1 MAAARSLAS
10 ALLLLAAVAAC
21 SNPIDSDPAAVSVEV
36 EPAEAEVAVGER
48 KSFLAVVAGTAS
60 TDVTWAASGGS
71 FTEAGG
77 GIEWTAPSVPG
88 EYTLTATSVAN
99 RSRSG
104 SARVRVVEGPD
115 TTMFASYR
123 GTAETLP
130 AEMFVAG
137 EGRGGQAVG
146 NGYDPFTGV
155 SRLSSDSPATFDGFG
170 AFTRDDRTFSFGI
183 RERGDADLREAR
195 LFLRYVNA
203 ADRYVSGFRVEY
215 DVEVWRLGER
225 ANQIRLKFHTSTDGF
240 GQLPDIVA
248 TPNPRGRARGDS
260 VGVVVDGTRP
270 ENRVR
275 VSATIDLGSLGGP
288 GGTRIGFLAPGDT
301 GYFRWQYSN
310 VDGDEGNVRS
320 ALAINNLRVEPILS
334 DDPGPGPG
342 SGSSARSPLEF
353 SHEPGFHAAPFE
365 LELRSSLAGAMV
377 YYTTDGS
384 VPDPARVMG
393 DGAWNALPRE
403 TRQRTFVYQGPLS
416 VAALKDRR
424 NDVSLIPTNL
434 GQPFGEPTTAWAPP
448 AGEVEKAVVV
458 RALAVGADG
467 ARARAT
473 RSYFV
478 APQGRRRYSL
488 PVVSLAT
495 DRASLFSPETGIYV
509 PGAGAVRNYSQRGD
523 EWERPVHV
531 ELFDVNG
538 ARPLAQEVGVRIHGG
553 VTRILPQKSLRLY
566 ARSEYGAGRMRYR
579 FFPSK
584 PLDDF
589 NRIVLRN
596 GGQDWWHGLMRDAAL
611 QTLVQHL
618 PFETQHYQPA
628 VVFVNGEYWGLH
640 NLRDRLD
647 PHHLETHH
655 GVPRDEVAILESD
668 GQLADGRPGDE
679 LPYRDFLT
687 RVRNGELRSAQDFD
701 RYMDVHGYLDYVIT
715 QMYAANDDWPHTNQA
730 WWRYTGADPAREAG
744 PRDGRWRWLMYD
756 VDRAFGFHTTKHTN
770 MVEYMVAASHPD
782 RPAWAF
788 DLFRGLLRV
797 PEIREEFLQRT
808 AVHLATTFR
817 EARVRS
823 HIEAVA
829 TGIGA
834 EIPEH
839 IARWRWPASIEAWT
853 DQVGVMLDFAADRPA
868 IFRMHVVQG
877 IPEVSGTGVLEVTN
891 LTGASGAS
899 LHSIRLASS
908 TPGVSISGGRWAG
921 RLFTGIPVVLRS
933 QALDLRGAEVSGG
946 VRDLVRTQDEVRFVL
961 TGDASLRLP

>member
-1 MAAARSLAS
+1 V
-10 ALLLLAAVAAC
+10 VAAC
-21 SNPIDSDPAAVSVEV
+21 VNPVDGDPASVSVQV
-36 EPAEAEVAVGER
+36 EPAEAEVEAGER
-48 KSFLAVVAGTAS
+48 RSFLAVVTGTAR

-71 FTEAGG
+71 FRGAGEAV
-77 GIEWTAPSVPG
+77 EWTAPTAPG
-88 EYTLTATSVAN
+88 EYTLTATSVDN
-99 RSRSG
+99 P
-104 SARVRVVEGPD
+104 ARTGTAVVRVFERPAD
-115 TTMFASYR
+115 TYFSAYR
-123 GTAETLP
+123 GTAGTLP
-130 AEMFVAG
+130 AGMFVAG
-137 EGRGGQAVG
+137 ENGSGQTVEE
-146 NGYDPFTGV
+146 GYDPFTGV
-155 SRLSSDSPATFDGFG
+155 SRSSASVPGSFDGFG
-170 AFTRDDRTFSFGI
+170 AFTSDGRSFSFGI

-195 LFLRYVNA
+195 LFLRHVNE
-203 ADRYVSGFRVEY
+203 ADRYVSGFRIEY

-225 ANQIRLKFHTSTDGF
+225 ANQIRLKFSTSTAGF
-240 GQLPDIVA
+240 GQIPDIVA
-248 TPNPRGRARGDS
+248 TPSPRGRARGDS

-275 VSATIDLGSLGGP
+275 VSTTVELADLRGP
-288 GGTRIGFLAPGDT
+288 GGRPIEFLAPGDT

-310 VDGDEGNVRS
+310 ADGDEGSVRS
-320 ALAINNLRVEPILS
+320 SLAIGDLRVEPILS
-334 DDPGPGPG
+334 DGP
-342 SGSSARSPLEF
+342 GSSARAPLEF
-353 SHEPGFHAAPFE
+353 SHDPGFHAAPFE
-365 LELRSSLAGAMV
+365 LELRSALPGATI

-384 VPDPARVMG
+384 VPDPARVMA
-393 DGAWNALPRE
+393 DAAWEALPRE
-403 TRQRTFVYQGPLS
+403 TRRRTFVYQGPLS
-416 VAALKDRR
+416 MAALKDRR

-448 AGEVEKAVVV
+448 AGEVEKAVVI

-473 RSYFV
+473 RSYFL

-523 EWERPVHV
+523 EWERPVHL

-566 ARSEYGAGRMRYR
+566 ARSEYGTGRLRYR

-584 PLDDF
+584 PMADF

-730 WWRYTGADPAREAG
+730 WWRYTGADPASEAG

-756 VDRAFGFHTTKHTN
+756 VDRAFGFHTTKHTD
-770 MVEYMVAASHPD
+770 MVRYMATASHTD

-797 PEIREEFLQRT
+797 PEIREELLQRT

-823 HIEAVA
+823 HVQAVA
-829 TGIGA
+829 AGIAA

-839 IARWRWPASIEAWT
+839 IARWRWPASPESWT

-877 IPEVSGTGVLEVTN
+877 FAEVSGTGVLEVTN
-891 LTGASGAS
+891 LTEASGAS
-899 LHSIRLASS
+899 LHSIRLSAS
-908 TPGVSISGGRWAG
+908 TPGVSVSGGRWSG

-933 QALDLRGAEVSGG
+933 EALDLRGAEVSGG
-946 VRDLVRTQDEVRFVL
+946 VRDLVRSAGEVRFVL
-961 TGDASLRLP
+961 TGDATLRLP